1 MQSGEGLTVALLL
14 LGNLLGGLLL
24 LLCHRYGSLPRMPG
38 HATHDQSLGH
48 SIVGIDRRFKLV
60 FLLARSFVRGTQ
72 AALNRHKEE
81 LWMMRRK
88 TVKRSFKIF
97 SGFFR
102 SRWITLRRSDQPRVV
117 HRHVLL
123 EPVGPPTS
131 PKAQIALR
139 NLVLQP
145 PAGS

>member
-60 FLLARSFVRGTQ
+60 LFTRSFVCAGCPSSTQ
-72 AALNRHKEE
+72 P
-81 LWMMRRK
+81 
-88 TVKRSFKIF
+88 SQ
-97 SGFFR
+97 G
-102 SRWITLRRSDQPRVV
+102 RVV
-117 HRHVLL
+117 DD
-123 EPVGPPTS
+123 E
-131 PKAQIALR
+131 KENCQEKF
-139 NLVLQP
+139 
-145 PAGS
+145 